1 MYVQLKVGSGSTAT
15 PRRFLWN
22 MVSVLVTGL
31 NTASL
36 PTRSLARKEAHLCD
50 DLERVVSLATLA
62 A

>member
-1 MYVQLKVGSGSTAT
+1 MVSSKSALDPLQ
-15 PRRFLWN
+15 RRFLWN